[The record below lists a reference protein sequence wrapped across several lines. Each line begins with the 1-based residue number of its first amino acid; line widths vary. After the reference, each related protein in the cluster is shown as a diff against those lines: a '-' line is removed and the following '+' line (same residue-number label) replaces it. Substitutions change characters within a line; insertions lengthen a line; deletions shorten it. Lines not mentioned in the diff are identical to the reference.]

1 MAAVSAPAL
10 PGRRGPRRSKRGE
23 GEGGGMAQEH
33 PTSGL
38 LLEVEKLAGAVDRGA
53 DGAAADNDG
62 NDG

>member
-1 MAAVSAPAL
+1 
-10 PGRRGPRRSKRGE
+10 
-23 GEGGGMAQEH
+23 MAQEH